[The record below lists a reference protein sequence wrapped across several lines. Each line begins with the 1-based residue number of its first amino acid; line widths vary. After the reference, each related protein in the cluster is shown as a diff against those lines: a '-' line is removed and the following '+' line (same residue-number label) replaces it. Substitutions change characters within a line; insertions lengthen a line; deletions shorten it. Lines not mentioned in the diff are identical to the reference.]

1 MNRYNNFIIFK
12 GNNMFNFDELLNV
25 ENIKTG
31 KVMKA
36 NLVGF
41 NDTANKVLV
50 LDIYSDSIIDQSEV
64 IINTNDDNNISECHE
79 WKLI

>member
-31 KVMKA
+31 KVMKM
-36 NLVGF
+36 GQKKF
-41 NDTANKVLV
+41 
-50 LDIYSDSIIDQSEV
+50 
-64 IINTNDDNNISECHE
+64 C
-79 WKLI
+79 